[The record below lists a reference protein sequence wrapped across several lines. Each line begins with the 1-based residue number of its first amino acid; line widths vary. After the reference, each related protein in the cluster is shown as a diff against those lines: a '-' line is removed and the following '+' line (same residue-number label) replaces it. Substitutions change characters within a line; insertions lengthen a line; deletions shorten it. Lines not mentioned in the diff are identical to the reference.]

1 MRSSPKRSDDTSHR
15 WNENHHSE
23 VTYSENSTMQQKHHS
38 NSYDMRE
45 TARGAQ
51 NSVKDDTKYV
61 IENQVR
67 FKYEYQSVFFWF
79 ADPGSVILG
88 YHHPTHIWQYN
99 IIAVI

>member
-1 MRSSPKRSDDTSHR
+1 MRSSPKRSDDGHR
-15 WNENHHSE
+15 WNENHHTE

-67 FKYEYQSVFFWF
+67 FKYEYQSVFLVRRSRF
-79 ADPGSVILG
+79 G
-88 YHHPTHIWQYN
+88 HIGLPSPYSYWA
-99 IIAVI
+99 I

>member
-1 MRSSPKRSDDTSHR
+1 
-15 WNENHHSE
+15 
-23 VTYSENSTMQQKHHS
+23 MQQKHHS

-67 FKYEYQSVFFWF
+67 FKYEYNSIFSFIGQTYATHTLLTNSFGHSVVSSDYSPFMS
-79 ADPGSVILG
+79 DLDDSVGKLSMISDNMIG
-88 YHHPTHIWQYN
+88 ENCSWSKS
-99 IIAVI
+99 

>member
-67 FKYEYQSVFFWF
+67 FKYEYQSAFFLVRRSRF
-79 ADPGSVILG
+79 G
-88 YHHPTHIWQYN
+88 HIGLPSPYSYW
-99 IIAVI
+99 AT

>member
-1 MRSSPKRSDDTSHR
+1 
-15 WNENHHSE
+15 
-23 VTYSENSTMQQKHHS
+23 MQQKHHS

-67 FKYEYQSVFFWF
+67 FKYEYNSIFSFIGQTYATHTLLTNSFGHSVVCSDYSPFMSDFN
-79 ADPGSVILG
+79 DSTGNLTMISDNMTV
-88 YHHPTHIWQYN
+88 QN
-99 IIAVI
+99 CSRSKS